1 MRKLLLIAAAGSA
14 LLAAGCATSGG
25 YGGVGYVGGG
35 YGYDYAGP
43 SDVWYDGYYG
53 PYTDGYWG
61 DGGVYFYRGGDGSFR
76 RDDAGH
82 FRNRQFTG
90 GQHFNAGHRPHE

>member
-53 PYTDGYWG
+53 CKG
-61 DGGVYFYRGGDGSFR
+61 
-76 RDDAGH
+76 
-82 FRNRQFTG
+82 TG
-90 GQHFNAGHRPHE
+90 GSRVPGYGGMRRAAVG